1 LLVKTY
7 HYLVSNLFVLCYNIK
22 SKDDNLIKEDEKTF
36 LQLLLNYIKYSVLR
50 PIIFIS
56 FSFLLIYIV
65 VTGYIMQENRENI
78 LNTIRI
84 SLLYSVN
91 RESKTISEKIKSIE
105 NSHNNIYAQV
115 QHFYKH
121 RDKYEP
127 YDKKTNYRKNK
138 FGLLYQEKDGDSSVG
153 WAFLFSKL
161 RSQEILE
168 YLKASQ
174 WLDIPLQNAVKDNI
188 EVQSSWI
195 LDDDGLC
202 RFYPYIDVDVFP
214 SDLDNLDGWN
224 FYYEAK
230 EKYNPT
236 KKPLWSSI
244 YFDPAGQGWT
254 TSYIAPIYDQSN
266 KFRAVVG
273 LDIPIKK
280 LSKNILPDKIPFD
293 GEVFLTNSKGMILG
307 VSDKLSRF
315 LDLTQLKKNKKGELV
330 PSEILKPREHNLLN
344 HPNKTIT
351 MQFQNYFENNL
362 TEGEFVYK
370 GETFFVEAREIQ
382 GIEWKVFFLFDKRV
396 ILEDSLKIQENLNQ
410 ILLYLFIVIGILLLL
425 FLLYI
430 YRQSKFFAQQLS
442 KPIIEL
448 ALHTQNIDEYTS
460 TGQTNI
466 KEVGILLKNFDKM
479 VRSIKLNREN
489 LEKEVEERTKE
500 LKLLS
505 SIDPLTKLYNRRS
518 LTEMSNHIFKSGKR
532 NGYHI
537 STIML
542 DIDFFKKVNDTYGHS
557 FGDVVLVKL
566 ADLLIESTRES
577 DVVCRW
583 GGEEFIIVLEN
594 TDIEGAFVIAE
605 KIRVKVE
612 NTIVKLDDGRVFYFT
627 ISLGVDEVDSQND
640 SNIEASIIKADKLL
654 YEAKNNGRNRVCCRS
669 F

>member
-1 LLVKTY
+1 MK
-7 HYLVSNLFVLCYNIK
+7 
-22 SKDDNLIKEDEKTF
+22 KDEQTF
-36 LQLLLNYIKYSVLR
+36 LQLLLNYTKYSVLR
-50 PIIFIS
+50 PIVFIS
-56 FSFLLIYIV
+56 FFFLLIYSV
-65 VTGYIMQENRENI
+65 VTGYIMQENKENI
-78 LNTIRI
+78 LNNIHI

-105 NSHNNIYAQV
+105 NSHNNIYKQV
-115 QHFYKH
+115 EHFYKH
-121 RDKYEP
+121 MDKYKA
-127 YDKKTNYRKNK
+127 YDKNTKYGKNK
-138 FGLLYQEKDGDSSVG
+138 FGLLYQKKDGDSSVG
-153 WAFLFSKL
+153 WAFLFTKL

-174 WLDIPLQNAVKDNI
+174 WLDIPLQNAVKDNP

-195 LDDDGLC
+195 VDADGIC
-202 RFYPYIDVDVFP
+202 RFYPYIDIDVFP
-214 SDLDNLDGWN
+214 YDLDNLDGWN

-236 KKPLWSSI
+236 KEPLWSSI

-254 TSYIAPIYDQSN
+254 TSYIAPIYDN
-266 KFRAVVG
+266 HNEFRAVVG

-280 LSKNILPDKIPFD
+280 LTKNILPDKIPFD

-307 VSDKLSRF
+307 ISDKLSRF
-315 LDLTQLKKNKKGELV
+315 LDLTQLKKNKKGELL
-330 PSEILKPREHNLLN
+330 PSEILKPSEHNLLN

-351 MQFQNYFENNL
+351 MQFKNYFEDNL
-362 TEGEFVYK
+362 REGEFVYK
-370 GETFFVEAREIQ
+370 GETFFVEAREIE
-382 GIEWKVFFLFDKRV
+382 GIKWKVFFLFEKSA
-396 ILEDSLKIQENLNQ
+396 ILEDSLKTQENLTK
-410 ILLYLFIVIGILLLL
+410 ILLYIFVAIGAIL
-425 FLLYI
+425 FLFLFYI
-430 YRQSKFFAQQLS
+430 YRQSKFFSQQLS
-442 KPIIEL
+442 NPIIEL
-448 ALHTQNIDEYTS
+448 TLNTQNIDKYTS
-460 TGQTNI
+460 IGQTNI

-489 LEKEVEERTKE
+489 LEKEVQARTKE

-518 LTEMSNHIFKSGKR
+518 LTEMSDHIFKSGKR
-532 NGYHI
+532 NGYSI

-557 FGDVVLVKL
+557 FGDIVLVKL
-566 ADLLIESTRES
+566 ANLLVDSTRES

-612 NTIVKLDDGRVFYFT
+612 NMIIKSIDDKEFHFT
-627 ISLGVDEVDSQND
+627 ISLGVAEVDTQND
-640 SNIEASIIKADKLL
+640 VNIEASIVRADELM
-654 YEAKNNGRNRVCCRS
+654 YEAKNSGRNQVCCHS

>member
-1 LLVKTY
+1 M
-7 HYLVSNLFVLCYNIK
+7 
-22 SKDDNLIKEDEKTF
+22 
-36 LQLLLNYIKYSVLR
+36 
-50 PIIFIS
+50 
-56 FSFLLIYIV
+56 
-65 VTGYIMQENRENI
+65 TGYIMKENKENI
-78 LNTIRI
+78 LNNIHI

-105 NSHNNIYAQV
+105 NSHNNIYKQV
-115 QHFYKH
+115 EHFYKH
-121 RDKYEP
+121 RDKYKA
-127 YDKKTNYRKNK
+127 YDENTQYGKNK
-138 FGLLYQEKDGDSSVG
+138 FGLLYQKKDGDSSVG
-153 WAFLFSKL
+153 WAFLFTKL
-161 RSQEILE
+161 MRPEILE

-174 WLDIPLQNAVKDNI
+174 WLDIPLQNAVKDNT

-195 LDDDGLC
+195 VDADGIC

-224 FYYEAK
+224 FYYEAQ

-254 TSYIAPIYDQSN
+254 TSYIAPIYDEKS

-280 LSKNILPDKIPFD
+280 LTKNILPDNIPFD
-293 GEVFLTNSKGMILG
+293 GEVFLTNNKGMVLG
-307 VSDKLSRF
+307 ISDNLSQF
-315 LDLTQLKKNKKGELV
+315 FDLIQLKKNKKGELL
-330 PSEILKPREHNLLN
+330 PSEILKPIEHNLLN
-344 HPNKTIT
+344 HPNETIAL
-351 MQFQNYFENNL
+351 QFQNYFKNNV

-370 GETFFVEAREIQ
+370 GKSFFVEAREIE
-382 GIEWKVFFLFDKRV
+382 GIQWKVFFLFDKSA
-396 ILEDSLKIQENLNQ
+396 ILEDSLKTQENLIK
-410 ILLYLFIVIGILLLL
+410 ILLYIFMAIGVFLLL

-430 YRQSKFFAQQLS
+430 YRQSKSFAQQLS

-448 ALHTQNIDEYTS
+448 ARHTQNIDEYTS
-460 TGQTNI
+460 PSETNI
-466 KEVGILLKNFDKM
+466 KEIGILLKNFDKM
-479 VRSIKLNREN
+479 VLSIKLNREN
-489 LEKEVEERTKE
+489 LEKEVKERTKE

-518 LTEMSNHIFKSGKR
+518 LTEMSDHIFKSGKR
-532 NGYHI
+532 NGYCI

-557 FGDVVLVKL
+557 FGDIVLVKL
-566 ADLLIESTRES
+566 AGLLIELTRES

-594 TDIEGAFVIAE
+594 TDIDGAFVIAE

-612 NTIVKLDDGRVFYFT
+612 NMIIKLDDAKEFHFT
-627 ISLGVDEVDSQND
+627 ISLGVAEVDTQNN
-640 SNIEASIIKADKLL
+640 SNIEASILKADKLL
-654 YEAKNNGRNRVCCRS
+654 YEAKNSGRNKVVYH
-669 F
+669 